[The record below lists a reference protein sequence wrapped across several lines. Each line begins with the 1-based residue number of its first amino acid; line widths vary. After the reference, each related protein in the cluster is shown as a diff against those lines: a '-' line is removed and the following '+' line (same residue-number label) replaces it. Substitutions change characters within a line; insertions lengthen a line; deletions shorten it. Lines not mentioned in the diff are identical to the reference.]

1 MPAFPLCNQC
11 LGLGYCRDLRTR
23 LVSDR
28 KLDDPEFIR
37 DVRAYARAMNLSRDR
52 WLPWLEDAYR
62 DYPGVIV
69 DANGDPVS
77 LDFSVFETASIRYW
91 FRDLIERETPAHIRP
106 RLRREAR
113 ERVRILATL
122 LRSVDPVGTCLWG
135 VRTANDHDHPIPTPR
150 PQISSACRHKDRATW
165 SPPEPANDN
174 GAGLS
179 CDELPF

>member
-37 DVRAYARAMNLSRDR
+37 DVRAYAKAMNLSRDR
-52 WLPWLEDAYR
+52 WLTWLEDAYR

-69 DANGDPVS
+69 DADGDAVS
-77 LDFSVFETASIRYW
+77 LDFCVFDTASIRYW

-122 LRSVDPVGTCLWG
+122 LRAVDPAGTSLWG

-150 PQISSACRHKDRATW
+150 PQTSPSCRHKERAAW
-165 SPPEPANDN
+165 SASEPANDSDVVERR
-174 GAGLS
+174 G
-179 CDELPF
+179 DLPL